1 MKPDKLILELEEV
14 VGKLGFKIR
23 KEKGNFRGSN
33 CVLDGERIIML
44 NKNYP
49 VEMHI
54 GTLAKFILS
63 QKHEELYLKPIVRK
77 ELEIVWERLEA
88 NNEPEFNFEGN

>member
-14 VGKLGFKIR
+14 VSRLGYRLR

-33 CVLDGERIIML
+33 CLLEGEKIIML
-44 NKNYP
+44 NKNSP

-54 GTLAKFILS
+54 GTLAKFIKG
-63 QKHEELYLKPIVRK
+63 QNHEELYLKPAVRK
-77 ELEIVWERLEA
+77 ELESIWDKLEVA
-88 NNEPEFNFEGN
+88 AEPEFDFNGK

>member
-1 MKPDKLILELEEV
+1 MKVDKLILELEDV

-33 CVLDGERIIML
+33 CLLEGERIIML
-44 NKNYP
+44 NKNFP

-77 ELEIVWERLEA
+77 ELELILEKLEI
-88 NNEPEFNFEGN
+88 NSEPEFDFSGK

>member
-14 VGKLGFKIR
+14 VSRLGFKVR

-33 CVLDGERIIML
+33 CVLAGERIIML
-44 NKNYP
+44 NKNTP

-63 QKHEELYLKPIVRK
+63 QKHDELYLKPVVRK
-77 ELEIVWERLEA
+77 ELELIWDKLEVSS
-88 NNEPEFNFEGN
+88 EPEFNFDGN